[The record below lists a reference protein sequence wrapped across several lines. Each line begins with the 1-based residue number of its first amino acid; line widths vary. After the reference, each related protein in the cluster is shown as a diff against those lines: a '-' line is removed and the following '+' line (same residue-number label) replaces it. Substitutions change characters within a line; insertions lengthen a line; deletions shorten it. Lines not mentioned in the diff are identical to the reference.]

1 MHNIDAVHPI
11 ASLVRSQVH
20 GIQIERSG
28 SPLCGQGFQF
38 GIIVINGEIRDFNAG
53 RAIIM
58 SAEDNTCAS
67 TRRHVVGVRHEIR
80 QYQDCAVHACAV
92 DLPVFI
98 DRESARC
105 GVRKIDYKVIPSFS
119 PESSSA
125 DAYHQV
131 VLVGL

>member
-1 MHNIDAVHPI
+1 MHNVDAVHPI

-20 GIQIERSG
+20 GIQIERGG

-53 RAIIM
+53 CAIIM
-58 SAEDNTCAS
+58 SAEDNSCAS

-98 DRESARC
+98 DRETASRS
-105 GVRKIDYKVIPSFS
+105 VRQIDYEIIPSFS
-119 PESSSA
+119 SESSSA
-125 DAYHQV
+125 DANHK
-131 VLVGL
+131 